1 MKWDA
6 IRWHVALLALS
17 LVVVVGGAT
26 AAGAAAP
33 VAHLEAHGKVVW
45 VTIDSQTGE
54 VQSSHESVINVTA
67 MDTCPTVDCVEP
79 VFAGFDDRQ
88 RSNIDDGP
96 HVSFFADQRGAFVDF
111 NGAGY
116 QFVDGGTP
124 GTRPTGP
131 AISPGI
137 VPTVDHVYFYGTS
150 PSYQLRAYFLTGGI
164 HITGV

>member
-1 MKWDA
+1 
-6 IRWHVALLALS
+6 
-17 LVVVVGGAT
+17 
-26 AAGAAAP
+26 
-33 VAHLEAHGKVVW
+33 
-45 VTIDSQTGE
+45 
-54 VQSSHESVINVTA
+54 

-79 VFAGFDDRQ
+79 VFTGFDDRQ

-96 HVSFFADQRGAFVDF
+96 HVSFFADQSGAFVDF